1 MPYLYFI
8 FKESCT
14 ELNEKFE
21 HVACFCN
28 KRY

>member
-8 FKESCT
+8 FQESCT
-14 ELNEKFE
+14 ELNEE
-21 HVACFCN
+21 TEQIACFCN